1 MLRLPPFEYLTP
13 QSLDEAIGMMLK
25 HGQDAMLVA
34 GGTDVYPGMK
44 RRIFEPKKLIGLRQ
58 IKELRKFELDDF
70 SSSIQNPKSKIQNG
84 LVLGAGLTLTQ
95 VSTHPEII
103 RRYPALATAAGLV
116 STPQLRNM
124 GTIGGNLCVDTRCTY
139 YNQTE
144 PWRQALGYCMKKAGD
159 TCWVAPGSPR
169 CWAVSSSDTAPV
181 MIALGASVRLMRPLG
196 ERVIPVEALYQN
208 DGIAYLSKAPDEI
221 LVGIHLPDTTGVKM
235 SYLKL
240 RRRGSFDFPILGV
253 AVALRQAEDGTC
265 TEANIV
271 LGAVASYPIKA
282 TDAEAILVGQKLTD
296 ELIEEAAKLAFKPA
310 KPLDNTDMGH
320 PYRKQMVR
328 VYVARAL
335 RDAASK

>member
-1 MLRLPPFEYLTP
+1 MLRLPPFEYLGP
-13 QSLDEAIGMMLK
+13 RNLDEAVDMMATY
-25 HGQDAMLVA
+25 GPEAMLVA

-44 RRIFEPKKLIGLRQ
+44 RRIFEPKKLVGLRQ
-58 IKELRKFELDDF
+58 IAELKKFEA
-70 SSSIQNPKSKIQNG
+70 NG
-84 LVLGAGLTLTQ
+84 RVTLGAGLTLTE
-95 VSTHPEII
+95 VSQHPLIA

-144 PWRQALGYCMKKAGD
+144 PWRRALTYCLKKDGEV
-159 TCWVAPGSPR
+159 CWVAPGSPR

-181 MIALGASVRLMRPLG
+181 MIALGALVRLAGPAG
-196 ERVIPVEALYQN
+196 ERMIPVQALYQN
-208 DGIAYLSKAPDEI
+208 DGIEYLAKAPAEI
-221 LVGIHLPDTTGVKM
+221 LVDIQLPAVAGVKM
-235 SYLKL
+235 SYHKL
-240 RRRGSFDFPILGV
+240 RRRGAFDFPILGV

-282 TDAEAILVGQKLTD
+282 EEAEAVLVGQKLTP
-296 ELIEEAAKLAFKPA
+296 ELIEEAARLAFKPA

-320 PYRKQMVR
+320 PYRKQMAR

-335 RDAASK
+335 REVAGGVQ